1 MPIITISR
9 GSYSKGKEVA
19 EKLAKV
25 LHYDCISREIL
36 LEASVEFNIPEISLV
51 RAMHNSTSVLNRFLH
66 GKNQYIN
73 YYQYALLK
81 RLQND
86 NVVYHGLVGQYF
98 LQSIPHV
105 FKVRILAGMEER
117 VREVMRR
124 DQVAEKEAENILQK
138 DDDERRKWGLK
149 LYGIDVWD
157 SRLYDMVL
165 LIDKLSVDEAV
176 DVIADVVKKPV
187 FQTTEA
193 SRQLLNDQLM
203 AAKIKALLLSY
214 SLLLEVQVNNGAVI
228 LGNSGEALLADF
240 NVRAIIERVIAEV
253 EGVKTIQF
261 SGKTVVRRD
270 QSLLFNGL

>member
-9 GSYSKGKEVA
+9 GSYSKGREVA
-19 EKLAKV
+19 EKLAQA

-36 LEASVEFNIPEISLV
+36 LEASEEFNIPEINLV

-81 RLQND
+81 RLQKD

-98 LQSIPHV
+98 VQSIPHV
-105 FKVRILAGMEER
+105 LKVRILAGMEER

-124 DQVAEKEAENILQK
+124 DQVVEKEAENILHK

-149 LYGIDVWD
+149 LYGVDVWD

-165 LIDKLSVDEAV
+165 LIDKLSVDDAV
-176 DVIADVVKKPV
+176 GVIADAVKKPV
-187 FQTTEA
+187 FQATEA

-203 AAKIKALLLSY
+203 AAKIKALLLGY
-214 SLLLEVQVNNGAVI
+214 SLLLEVQANDGAVT
-228 LGNSGEALLADF
+228 LSNSGDALLADL
-240 NVRAIIERVIAEV
+240 NVQTMIKRVIAEV
-253 EGVKTIQF
+253 EGVKAIQF

-270 QSLLFNGL
+270 QALLFNGF

>member
-36 LEASVEFNIPEISLV
+36 LEASEEFNIPEISLV